1 MRKTRVCLICCEGCA
16 GAHMDALLKMDDVEV
31 TTQVIYFEEKEKS
44 E

>member
-31 TTQVIYFEEKEKS
+31 TTRVIYFDEKEKS